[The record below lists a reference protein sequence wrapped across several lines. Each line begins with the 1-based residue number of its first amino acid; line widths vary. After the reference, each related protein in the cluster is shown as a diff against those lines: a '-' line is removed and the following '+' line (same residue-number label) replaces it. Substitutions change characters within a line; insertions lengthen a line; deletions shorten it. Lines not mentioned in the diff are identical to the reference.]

1 MTIPRPAFKIWIE
14 TDNGYVFGPGVYALL
29 LKIKEKG
36 TLKDA
41 ASSLEMSYRYAW
53 GLIKKA
59 EEKLEMPLIEAH
71 KGGRFGGGS
80 TKITELGYQFIED
93 FKILREKL
101 SELLLENGNQT
112 GNEISVIIT
121 FIEKHSNYLEL
132 RLTSETNLV
141 SEVQLL
147 TNEFTNGLQIGDKLE
162 LRLKK
167 DYS

>member
-29 LKIKEKG
+29 LQIKEKG

-53 GLIKKA
+53 GLVKKA
-59 EEKLEMPLIEAH
+59 EEKLEMPLIETQ
-71 KGGRFGGGS
+71 KGGRYGGGS

-101 SELLLENGNQT
+101 YELLLEKENQT
-112 GNEISVIIT
+112 GNEISAKIT
-121 FIEKHSNYLEL
+121 FIENHSNYLEL
-132 RLTSETNLV
+132 RLTSENNLV
-141 SEVQLL
+141 SSLKLL
-147 TNEFTNGLQIGDKLE
+147 KNEFTNELQIGEKLE

-167 DYS
+167 D

>member
-29 LKIKEKG
+29 LQIKEKG

-53 GLIKKA
+53 GLVKKA
-59 EEKLEMPLIEAH
+59 EEKLEMPLIETQ
-71 KGGRFGGGS
+71 KGGRYGGGS

-101 SELLLENGNQT
+101 YELLLEKENQT
-112 GNEISVIIT
+112 GNETSARIT
-121 FIEKHSNYLEL
+121 FIENHSNYLEL
-132 RLTSETNLV
+132 RLTSENNLV
-141 SEVQLL
+141 SSLKLL
-147 TNEFTNGLQIGDKLE
+147 KNEFTNELQIGEKLE

-167 DYS
+167 D